1 MVLGGGAL
9 HELSIA
15 MSVFEAVEKEA
26 ARRPDARFLSVGLR
40 IGELTAIDK
49 DSLEFGWEAITR
61 DTSLQELKLAIETV
75 ARQQKCGTCEEIF
88 RAVDFETQCPKCGNL
103 ATTTISGDE
112 LDIAYIEVD
121 ET

>member
-1 MVLGGGAL
+1 MLGGGAL

-15 MSVFEAVEKEA
+15 MSIFEAVEKEA
-26 ARRPDARFLSVGLR
+26 TKRPDAKFLSVGLR

-61 DTSLQELKLAIETV
+61 ETRLHDLKLAIETI
-75 ARQQKCGTCEEIF
+75 ARQQKCPLCDVVF
-88 RAVDFETQCPKCGNL
+88 HAVDFETQCPKCGNP
-103 ATTTISGDE
+103 ATTTVSGDE

-121 ET
+121 ES